1 MEFDLHGAQDLSDDK
16 AAGPSSGFAGFR
28 LSTGVRAACP
38 RAWVRGWR
46 YFLKFQETCNRSDLP
61 ETHDIQAVKAKDP
74 KALDHLVRTESGRV
88 YRCIGRMIRDT
99 DEIQNLTQET
109 FLQAIQN
116 IESFRGESKI
126 STWLCS
132 IAINLARAHL
142 RKSKRYDVLEESEI
156 EQLLPTFGFFGQGQ
170 QVYTDWDPERYTER
184 SERIEMVHS
193 ALDQLPSDY
202 RAVIALRDL
211 EELSTKEVGEIL
223 EISEGAV
230 RVRLH
235 RARQALRVL
244 IDKKL
249 AK

>member
-1 MEFDLHGAQDLSDDK
+1 
-16 AAGPSSGFAGFR
+16 
-28 LSTGVRAACP
+28 
-38 RAWVRGWR
+38 
-46 YFLKFQETCNRSDLP
+46 LP
-61 ETHDIQAVKAKDP
+61 ETHDIRAVKAKDP
-74 KALDHLVRTESGRV
+74 KALDHLVRAESGRV
-88 YRCIGRMIRDT
+88 YRCIGRMIRDA

-156 EQLLPTFGFFGQGQ
+156 EKLLPTFGILGQGK

-184 SERIEMVHS
+184 SERIDMVHA
-193 ALDQLPSDY
+193 ALDRLPGDY

-211 EELSTKEVGEIL
+211 EELNTEEVAEIL
-223 EISEGAV
+223 KISEGAV

-235 RARQALRVL
+235 RAHQALRVL
-244 IDKKL
+244 IDNKL